1 MFQTTYMSFSNF
13 SIFRNIA
20 CGDQGGC
27 ILRSHAIPCDPM
39 HGPCKKSHPM
49 HGHAWTMH
57 GHAWDYSWKL
67 KNFKSRKK
75 SFEFIFWKLE
85 VASKKNFH
93 LKKISNFEKF
103 EFDES
108 GHFEFYHFWLSSYRR
123 AGITSKE

>member
-1 MFQTTYMSFSNF
+1 ME
-13 SIFRNIA
+13 SIPV
-20 CGDQGGC
+20 
-27 ILRSHAIPCDPM
+27 LRSHAIACDPM

-75 SFEFIFWKLE
+75 SFEIIFWKLE

-93 LKKISNFEKF
+93 LKKMSNFEKF
-103 EFDES
+103 EFDER
-108 GHFEFYHFWLSSYRR
+108 GHFEFYHFWLSFLRHISNIVFELNIFADFFSSQKRP
-123 AGITSKE
+123 